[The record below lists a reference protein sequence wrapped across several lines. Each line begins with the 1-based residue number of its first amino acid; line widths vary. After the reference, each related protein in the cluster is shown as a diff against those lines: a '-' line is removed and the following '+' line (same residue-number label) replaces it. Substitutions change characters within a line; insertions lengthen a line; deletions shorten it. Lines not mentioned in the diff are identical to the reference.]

1 VYFEVHDP
9 TVVVWEIYGLGIQD
23 RGEKEAAWK
32 ELASLWSI
40 SLHCIATDM
49 LEVVD
54 QPMQRKDDVL
64 VT

>member
-1 VYFEVHDP
+1 MEGAREPVE
-9 TVVVWEIYGLGIQD
+9 
-23 RGEKEAAWK
+23 
-32 ELASLWSI
+32 
-40 SLHCIATDM
+40 HCIATDM